1 MCPRQFACRRPMLD
15 PLAPLALATARSALV
30 LVRAPTASRR
40 REAVGSIGRVQ
51 HRGSTSPG
59 PRWRLPDGRREAMRV
74 APPLAAASPGIA
86 EASVRLGVTLAT
98 DDDQQSAAAS
108 RWLLLSRHCDHARR
122 SDLALA
128 LGAYRARRASPLSG
142 ANVPALTR
150 ERDSRRIARSALFL
164 ATSRAQ
170 RTASHDPGMA
180 ASTLAKAA
188 VSALRRRDFPIAAL
202 RAARPDD
209 RFCRWPTRSGS
220 RRRAPLERR
229 RRCVRW
235 PVMDSCFRPPGAG
248 SSSAAGTVS
257 HGERAV
263 TLRELETRVWARS
276 RSRAT
281 RQNPCAGASRDR

>member
-1 MCPRQFACRRPMLD
+1 MSSVGAVDQ
-15 PLAPLALATARSALV
+15 TAGA
-30 LVRAPTASRR
+30 
-40 REAVGSIGRVQ
+40 
-51 HRGSTSPG
+51 
-59 PRWRLPDGRREAMRV
+59 
-74 APPLAAASPGIA
+74 
-86 EASVRLGVTLAT
+86 
-98 DDDQQSAAAS
+98 
-108 RWLLLSRHCDHARR
+108 
-122 SDLALA
+122 
-128 LGAYRARRASPLSG
+128 GAYRARRASPLSG

-229 RRCVRW
+229 RRCVTW

-281 RQNPCAGASRDR
+281 RQNPSPGASRERAPETAAGASPRIVDQNARRRRSPLGRISDNAGITALPPCY